1 MKDPI
6 VEASTSGWIA
16 EHREKYLA
24 TNGAEGHMFDST
36 AVGGPGLVPTL
47 LLTTTGRKSGEPRI
61 MPLIYS
67 EAGNG
72 GYVVI
77 ASKGGALKH
86 PAWYLNLLAQ
96 PEVEVQVKDDKFRAR
111 ARTALGE
118 ERTALWAQQQALAPI
133 FDGYQQSADERE
145 IPVVVLERI

>member
-1 MKDPI
+1 MQDPI
-6 VEASTSGWIA
+6 VEASNSGWIA
-16 EHREKYLA
+16 AHREKYLA
-24 TNGAEGHMFDST
+24 SNGADGHMFDST

-47 LLTTTGRKSGEPRI
+47 LLTTIGRKTGEPRM

-67 EAGNG
+67 ETGNG

-77 ASKGGALKH
+77 ASKGGAQHH

-96 PEVEVQVKDDKFRAR
+96 PEVNVQVKDDKFRAR
-111 ARTALGE
+111 ARTAVGA
-118 ERTALWAQQQALAPI
+118 ERAALWAQQQVLAPI
-133 FDGYQQSADERE
+133 FDGYQQSADTRE

>member
-1 MKDPI
+1 MQDPI
-6 VEASTSGWIA
+6 VEASNSGWIA

-24 TNGAEGHMFDST
+24 SNGADGHMFDST

-47 LLTTTGRKSGEPRI
+47 LLTTIGRKSGEPRI

-67 EAGNG
+67 ETGG

-77 ASKGGALKH
+77 ASKGGAQQH
-86 PAWYLNLLAQ
+86 PAWYLNLLEQ
-96 PEVEVQVKDDKFRAR
+96 PEVEVQVKADKFRAR
-111 ARTALGE
+111 ARMAVGA
-118 ERTALWAQQQALAPI
+118 ERATLWAQQQALAPI
-133 FDGYQQSADERE
+133 FDGYQQSADTRE